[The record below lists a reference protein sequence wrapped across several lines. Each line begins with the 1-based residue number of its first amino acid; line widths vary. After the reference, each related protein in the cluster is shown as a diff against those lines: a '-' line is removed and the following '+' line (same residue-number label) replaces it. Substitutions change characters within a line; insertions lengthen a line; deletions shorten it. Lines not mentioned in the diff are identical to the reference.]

1 MTEMASFQGTY
12 RNISSFDLH
21 RPTSIAEVCELTTRF
36 GENYMFMGGG
46 LDVLQ
51 MLKSGMP
58 VENLIYLKTVPELN
72 SVEIVSN
79 MIRVG
84 ACVTHHAFEI
94 HPAILKNATDL
105 AHVWK
110 QLGNIRIRIAGTI
123 GGNILA
129 NSASYDALPAFLALD
144 AVAHFEDSKG
154 SWCVS
159 IENVTKTKQFG
170 LLTAIEFAI
179 GDARV
184 FSMDRS
190 LKPVTSVAISAE
202 FSRGLF
208 KNIRVGIGCAF
219 STPLGRSLHNKA
231 GISPGE
237 LIDHAEELARAF
249 AAALPEPVENV
260 FASASYRRRMIA
272 VILARQLLKIAK
284 GHP

>member
-1 MTEMASFQGTY
+1 MASFQGTY
-12 RNISSFDLH
+12 SNISSFDLH

-46 LDVLQ
+46 LEVLQ
-51 MLKSGMP
+51 KLKSGMP

-72 SVEIVSN
+72 SVGIESN

-94 HPAILKNATDL
+94 HPAILENATDL

-154 SWCVS
+154 SWSVP
-159 IENVTKTKQFG
+159 IENVTKAKQFG
-170 LLTAIEFAI
+170 LLTAIEFPI

-219 STPLGRSLHNKA
+219 SAPLGRSLHNKA

-237 LIDHAEELARAF
+237 LIDHTEELARAF